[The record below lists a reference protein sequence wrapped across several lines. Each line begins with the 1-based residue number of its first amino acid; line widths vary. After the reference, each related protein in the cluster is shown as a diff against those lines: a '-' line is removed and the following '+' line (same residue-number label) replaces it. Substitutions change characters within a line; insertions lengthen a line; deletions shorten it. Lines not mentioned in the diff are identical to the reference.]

1 MRNFC
6 AFPTCRPPNLAPTLH
21 QACNVQVKQ
30 KPSKPMKLTSFGFF
44 TLILADTLALSQ
56 LTLTLPESV
65 CVLSLSIWS
74 TLLFWRSL
82 LS

>member
-1 MRNFC
+1 MKN
-6 AFPTCRPPNLAPTLH
+6 NLL
-21 QACNVQVKQ
+21 
-30 KPSKPMKLTSFGFF
+30 SLGFF

-56 LTLTLPESV
+56 LTLTLPEAL
-65 CVLSLSIWS
+65 CILALHLWS